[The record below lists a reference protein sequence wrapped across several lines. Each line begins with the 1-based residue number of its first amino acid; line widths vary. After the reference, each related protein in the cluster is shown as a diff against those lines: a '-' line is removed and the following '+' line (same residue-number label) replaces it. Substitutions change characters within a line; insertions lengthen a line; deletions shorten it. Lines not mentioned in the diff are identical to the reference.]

1 MYSYWTGEALCITS
15 KQPGFDASPSRC
27 PMFRSMNVSTRAAAS
42 FSVIALMLLFVGC
55 FSLFQVQA
63 LRETEQ
69 VIETNWLAGV
79 RDTGRLRGD
88 VLELRLTV
96 ARSLIPSDDGS
107 ASSASSEIG
116 RRRSHIEEQLG
127 AYLGSPVID
136 EHERQLVRSVQGAVD
151 RYGQSLDRLLASL
164 ESGDVAAAV
173 ALFNGDMRQQGT
185 DINQVLAALTA
196 YNDEGAKASSVSAG
210 LVYTRSLWVLLGVMG
225 FAILA
230 TSGLAI
236 GFTRSITKPLG
247 QAVQVAES
255 IAGADLSQPI
265 ELEGTDEPARL
276 LAALATMQA
285 TLRATLKHIG
295 DSSTQLATA
304 TEEMTSVA
312 HEGKRGLQRQN
323 EQVELAATAV
333 NEMTAAIEEV
343 ASNAAST
350 SDSVRDSTAAAEAG
364 RHHVNDTVKAIDS
377 LSARISDTG
386 GHVEGL
392 AGQARDISKVL
403 DVIRNIA
410 EQTNLLALN
419 AAIEAA
425 RAGDQGR
432 GFAVVAD
439 EVRALAH
446 RTGQS
451 TQEIELMIAAIQAGT
466 DSVVKATAL
475 STEEAGRT
483 LGVAREAGAMLDNI
497 AASVAIIN
505 ERTVMIATAAEQQ
518 AQVAREVDR
527 SLMAIRDLSIQ
538 SAAGADQ
545 TAVASDEL
553 ARLATDLNHMAL
565 RFRT

>member
-1 MYSYWTGEALCITS
+1 
-15 KQPGFDASPSRC
+15 
-27 PMFRSMNVSTRAAAS
+27 MFRSLNVSTRAAVS
-42 FSVIALMLLFVGC
+42 FSAIALLLLFVGC
-55 FSLFQVQA
+55 FSLLQVQA

-79 RDTGRLRGD
+79 RDSGRLRAD
-88 VLELRLTV
+88 VQDLRLMV
-96 ARSLIPSDDGS
+96 ARSLIPSADS
-107 ASSASSEIG
+107 AASNATSEIKQ
-116 RRRSHIEEQLG
+116 RRSQVVEEID
-127 AYLGSPVID
+127 AYLASPVID
-136 EHERQLVRSVQGAVD
+136 GHERQLAQHVQTAVE
-151 RYGQSLDRLLASL
+151 RYGQSLDRLLTSADA
-164 ESGDVAAAV
+164 GDTQGAV
-173 ALFNGDMRQQGT
+173 ALFNGGMREQAVA
-185 DINQVLAALTA
+185 INEALQALTA
-196 YNDEGAKASSVSAG
+196 YNEEGAKRSVVSAG
-210 LVYTRSLWVLLGVMG
+210 AVYGRSLWVLLGAMG
-225 FAILA
+225 FAVLA
-230 TSGLAI
+230 TLGLAI
-236 GFTRSITKPLG
+236 AFTRSITKPLG
-247 QAVQVAES
+247 QAVRVAEG

-265 ELEGTDEPARL
+265 AVEGSDEPARL

-285 TLRATLKHIG
+285 ILRETLKHIG

-312 HEGKRGLQRQN
+312 HEGNRGLQRQN

-350 SDSVRDSTAAAEAG
+350 SDSVRISTEAAEAG
-364 RHHVNDTVKAIDS
+364 RQRVNETVSAINN
-377 LSARISDTG
+377 LSARISHTG
-386 GHVEGL
+386 EHVQGL

-403 DVIRNIA
+403 DVIRTIA

-451 TQEIELMIAAIQAGT
+451 THEIELMITAIQSGT
-466 DSVVKATAL
+466 QSVVAATVL
-475 STEEAGRT
+475 STDEARKT
-483 LGVAREAGAMLDNI
+483 LDVAREAGTMLDNI
-497 AASVAIIN
+497 AASVVTIN

-527 SLMAIRDLSIQ
+527 SLMTIRDLSIQ
-538 SAAGADQ
+538 SATGANQ
-545 TAVASDEL
+545 TAAASEEL
-553 ARLATDLNHMAL
+553 ARLATDLNQLAL

>member
-1 MYSYWTGEALCITS
+1 
-15 KQPGFDASPSRC
+15 
-27 PMFRSMNVSTRAAAS
+27 MFRSMSVSARAALS
-42 FSVIALMLLFVGC
+42 FSAIALLLLFVGC
-55 FSLFQVQA
+55 FSLVQVQA

-69 VIETNWLAGV
+69 VMETNWLAGV
-79 RDTGRLRGD
+79 RDSGGLRSD
-88 VLELRLTV
+88 VLELRLMV
-96 ARSLIPSDDGS
+96 ARSLIPSADES
-107 ASSASSEIG
+107 AADARRDIG
-116 RRRSHIEEQLG
+116 ERRSQIEQRVSS
-127 AYLGSPVID
+127 YLASPLID
-136 EHERQLVRSVQGAVD
+136 EQERQLVGQVQTAVHG
-151 RYGQSLDRLLASL
+151 YEQSLEQLLTFL
-164 ESGDVAAAV
+164 SGGDAPAAI
-173 ALFNGDMRQQGT
+173 ALFNGGMRQQGS
-185 DINQVLAALTA
+185 DINEALAALTA
-196 YNDEGAKASSVSAG
+196 YNDEGAKASSLSAG
-210 LVYTRSLWVLLGVMG
+210 SVYSRSLWVLLGVM
-225 FAILA
+225 AVAVVA
-230 TSGLAI
+230 TVGLAV
-236 GFTRSITKPLG
+236 GFTRSITQPLG
-247 QAVQVAES
+247 QALRVAER
-255 IAGADLSQPI
+255 IAGSDLSQSV
-265 ELEGTDEPARL
+265 EVDGRDEPARL
-276 LAALATMQA
+276 LSALATMQA

-333 NEMTAAIEEV
+333 NQMTAAIEEV
-343 ASNAAST
+343 ASNSAST

-364 RHHVNDTVKAIDS
+364 RRHVNDTVNAIDS
-377 LSARISDTG
+377 LSARIGETG
-386 GHVEGL
+386 GFVQGL

-403 DVIRNIA
+403 DVIRTIA

-451 TQEIELMIAAIQAGT
+451 TQEIEQMIAAIQSGT

-475 STEEAGRT
+475 STQEADRT
-483 LGVAREAGAMLDNI
+483 LDVAREAGAMLDNI

-505 ERTVMIATAAEQQ
+505 ERTVMIAAAAEQQ

-527 SLMAIRDLSIQ
+527 SLMTIRDLSIQ

-553 ARLATDLNHMAL
+553 ARLATDLNQMAL

>member
-1 MYSYWTGEALCITS
+1 
-15 KQPGFDASPSRC
+15 
-27 PMFRSMNVSTRAAAS
+27 MFRSMNVSARAALS
-42 FSVIALMLLFVGC
+42 FSAIALLLLFVGC
-55 FSLFQVQA
+55 FSLVQVQA

-69 VIETNWLAGV
+69 VMETNWLAGV
-79 RDTGRLRGD
+79 RDSGGLRSD
-88 VLELRLTV
+88 VLELRLMV
-96 ARSLIPSDDGS
+96 ARSLIPSADES
-107 ASSASSEIG
+107 AAAARRDIG
-116 RRRSHIEEQLG
+116 ERRSQIEQRVSS
-127 AYLGSPVID
+127 YLASPLID
-136 EHERQLVRSVQGAVD
+136 EQERQLVGQVQTAVHG
-151 RYGQSLDRLLASL
+151 YEQSLEQLLTL
-164 ESGDVAAAV
+164 LSGGDAPAAI
-173 ALFNGDMRQQGT
+173 ALFNGGMRQQGS
-185 DINQVLAALTA
+185 DINEALAALTA
-196 YNDEGAKASSVSAG
+196 YNDEGAKASSLSAG
-210 LVYTRSLWVLLGVMG
+210 SVYSRSLWVLLGVM
-225 FAILA
+225 AVAVVA
-230 TSGLAI
+230 TVGLAV
-236 GFTRSITKPLG
+236 GFTRSITQPLG
-247 QAVQVAES
+247 QALRVAER
-255 IAGADLSQPI
+255 IAGSDLSQSVKVD
-265 ELEGTDEPARL
+265 GRDEPARL
-276 LAALATMQA
+276 LSALATMQA

-333 NEMTAAIEEV
+333 NQMTAAIEEV
-343 ASNAAST
+343 ASNSAST

-364 RHHVNDTVKAIDS
+364 RRHVNDTVNAIDS
-377 LSARISDTG
+377 LSARIGETG
-386 GHVEGL
+386 GFVQGL

-403 DVIRNIA
+403 DVIRTIA

-451 TQEIELMIAAIQAGT
+451 TQEIEQMIAAIQSGT

-475 STEEAGRT
+475 STQEADRT
-483 LGVAREAGAMLDNI
+483 LDVAREAGAMLDNI

-505 ERTVMIATAAEQQ
+505 ERTVMIAAAAEQQ

-527 SLMAIRDLSIQ
+527 SLMTIRDLSIQ

-553 ARLATDLNHMAL
+553 ARLATDLNQMAL

>member
-1 MYSYWTGEALCITS
+1 
-15 KQPGFDASPSRC
+15 
-27 PMFRSMNVSTRAAAS
+27 MFRSMNVSARAALS
-42 FSVIALMLLFVGC
+42 FSAIALLLLFVGC
-55 FSLFQVQA
+55 FSLVQVQA

-69 VIETNWLAGV
+69 VMETNWLAGV
-79 RDTGRLRGD
+79 RDSGGLRSD
-88 VLELRLTV
+88 VLELRLMV
-96 ARSLIPSDDGS
+96 ARSLIPSADES
-107 ASSASSEIG
+107 AADARRDIG
-116 RRRSHIEEQLG
+116 ERRSQIEQRVSSYLASPLIDEQERRLVGQVQTAVHGYEQSLEQLLTFLSG
-127 AYLGSPVID
+127 GD
-136 EHERQLVRSVQGAVD
+136 
-151 RYGQSLDRLLASL
+151 AS
-164 ESGDVAAAV
+164 AAI
-173 ALFNGDMRQQGT
+173 ALFNGGMRQQGS
-185 DINQVLAALTA
+185 DINEALAALTA
-196 YNDEGAKASSVSAG
+196 YNDEGAKASSLSAG
-210 LVYTRSLWVLLGVMG
+210 SVYSRSLWVLLGVM
-225 FAILA
+225 AVAVVA
-230 TSGLAI
+230 TVGLAV
-236 GFTRSITKPLG
+236 GFTRSITQPLG
-247 QAVQVAES
+247 QALRVAER
-255 IAGADLSQPI
+255 IAGSDLSQSV
-265 ELEGTDEPARL
+265 EVDGRDEPARL
-276 LAALATMQA
+276 LSALATMQA

-333 NEMTAAIEEV
+333 NQMTAAIEEV
-343 ASNAAST
+343 ANNSAST
-350 SDSVRDSTAAAEAG
+350 SNSVRDSTAAAEAG
-364 RHHVNDTVKAIDS
+364 RRHVNDTVNAIDS
-377 LSARISDTG
+377 LSERIGETG
-386 GHVEGL
+386 GFVQGL

-403 DVIRNIA
+403 DVIRTIA

-451 TQEIELMIAAIQAGT
+451 TQEIEQMIAAIQSGT

-475 STEEAGRT
+475 STQEADRT
-483 LGVAREAGAMLDNI
+483 LDVAREAGAMLDNI

-505 ERTVMIATAAEQQ
+505 ERTVMIAAAAEQQ

-527 SLMAIRDLSIQ
+527 SLMTIRDLSIQ

-553 ARLATDLNHMAL
+553 ARLATDLNQMAL

>member
-1 MYSYWTGEALCITS
+1 
-15 KQPGFDASPSRC
+15 
-27 PMFRSMNVSTRAAAS
+27 MFRSMNVSARAALS
-42 FSVIALMLLFVGC
+42 FSAIALLLLFVGC
-55 FSLFQVQA
+55 FSLVQVQA

-69 VIETNWLAGV
+69 VMETNWLAGV
-79 RDTGRLRGD
+79 RDSGGLRSD
-88 VLELRLTV
+88 VLELRLMV
-96 ARSLIPSDDGS
+96 ARSLIPSADES
-107 ASSASSEIG
+107 AADARRDIG
-116 RRRSHIEEQLG
+116 ERRSQIEQRVSSYLASPLIDEQERRLVGQVQTAVHGYEQSLEQLLTFLSG
-127 AYLGSPVID
+127 GD
-136 EHERQLVRSVQGAVD
+136 
-151 RYGQSLDRLLASL
+151 AS
-164 ESGDVAAAV
+164 AAI
-173 ALFNGDMRQQGT
+173 ALFNGGMRQQGS
-185 DINQVLAALTA
+185 DINEALAALTA
-196 YNDEGAKASSVSAG
+196 YNDEGAKASSLSAG
-210 LVYTRSLWVLLGVMG
+210 SVYSRSLWVLLGVM
-225 FAILA
+225 AVAVVA
-230 TSGLAI
+230 TVGLAV
-236 GFTRSITKPLG
+236 GFTRSITQPLG
-247 QAVQVAES
+247 QALRVAER
-255 IAGADLSQPI
+255 IAGSDLSQSV
-265 ELEGTDEPARL
+265 EVDGRDEPARL
-276 LAALATMQA
+276 LSALATMQA

-333 NEMTAAIEEV
+333 NQMTAAIEEV
-343 ASNAAST
+343 ASNSAST

-364 RHHVNDTVKAIDS
+364 RRHVNDTVNAIDS
-377 LSARISDTG
+377 LSARIGETG
-386 GHVEGL
+386 GFVQGL

-403 DVIRNIA
+403 DVIRTIA

-451 TQEIELMIAAIQAGT
+451 TQEIEQMIAAIQSGT

-475 STEEAGRT
+475 STQEADRT
-483 LGVAREAGAMLDNI
+483 LDVAREAGAMLDNI

-505 ERTVMIATAAEQQ
+505 ERTVMIAAAAEQQ

-527 SLMAIRDLSIQ
+527 SLMTIRDLSIQ

-553 ARLATDLNHMAL
+553 ARLATDLNQMAL

>member
-1 MYSYWTGEALCITS
+1 
-15 KQPGFDASPSRC
+15 
-27 PMFRSMNVSTRAAAS
+27 MFRSMNVSARAALS
-42 FSVIALMLLFVGC
+42 FSAIALLLLFVGC
-55 FSLFQVQA
+55 FSLVQVQA

-69 VIETNWLAGV
+69 VMETNWLAGV
-79 RDTGRLRGD
+79 RDSGGLRSD
-88 VLELRLTV
+88 VLELRLMV
-96 ARSLIPSDDGS
+96 ARSLIPSADES
-107 ASSASSEIG
+107 AADARRDIG
-116 RRRSHIEEQLG
+116 ERRSQIEQRVSSYLASPLIDEQEQRLVGQVQTAVHGYEQSLEQL
-127 AYLGSPVID
+127 LTF
-136 EHERQLVRSVQGAVD
+136 L
-151 RYGQSLDRLLASL
+151 
-164 ESGDVAAAV
+164 SGDDAPAAI
-173 ALFNGDMRQQGT
+173 ALFNGGMRQQGS
-185 DINQVLAALTA
+185 DINEALAALTA
-196 YNDEGAKASSVSAG
+196 YNDEGAKASSLSAG
-210 LVYTRSLWVLLGVMG
+210 SVYSRSLWVLLGVM
-225 FAILA
+225 AVAVVA
-230 TSGLAI
+230 TVGLAV
-236 GFTRSITKPLG
+236 GFTRSITQPLG
-247 QAVQVAES
+247 QALRVAER
-255 IAGADLSQPI
+255 IAGSDLSQSV
-265 ELEGTDEPARL
+265 EVDGRDEPARL
-276 LAALATMQA
+276 LSALATMQA

-333 NEMTAAIEEV
+333 NQMTAAIEEV
-343 ASNAAST
+343 ASNSAST

-364 RHHVNDTVKAIDS
+364 RRHVNDTVNAIDS
-377 LSARISDTG
+377 LSARIGETG
-386 GHVEGL
+386 GFVQGL

-403 DVIRNIA
+403 DVIRTIA

-451 TQEIELMIAAIQAGT
+451 TQEIEQMIAAIQSGT

-475 STEEAGRT
+475 RTQEADRT
-483 LGVAREAGAMLDNI
+483 LDVAREAGAMLDNI

-505 ERTVMIATAAEQQ
+505 ERTVMIAAAAEQQ

-527 SLMAIRDLSIQ
+527 SLMTIRDLSIQ

-553 ARLATDLNHMAL
+553 ARLATDLNQMAL

>member
-1 MYSYWTGEALCITS
+1 
-15 KQPGFDASPSRC
+15 
-27 PMFRSMNVSTRAAAS
+27 MFRSMNVSARAALS
-42 FSVIALMLLFVGC
+42 FSAIALLLLFVGC
-55 FSLFQVQA
+55 FSLVQVQA

-69 VIETNWLAGV
+69 VMETNWLAGV
-79 RDTGRLRGD
+79 RDSGGLRSD
-88 VLELRLTV
+88 VLELRLMV
-96 ARSLIPSDDGS
+96 ARSLIPSADES
-107 ASSASSEIG
+107 AADARRDIG
-116 RRRSHIEEQLG
+116 ERRSQIEQRVSS
-127 AYLGSPVID
+127 YLASPLID
-136 EHERQLVRSVQGAVD
+136 EQERQLVGQVQTAVHG
-151 RYGQSLDRLLASL
+151 YEQSLEQLLTL
-164 ESGDVAAAV
+164 LSGGDAPAAI
-173 ALFNGDMRQQGT
+173 ALFNGGMRQQGS
-185 DINQVLAALTA
+185 DINEALAALTA
-196 YNDEGAKASSVSAG
+196 YNDEGAKASSLSAG
-210 LVYTRSLWVLLGVMG
+210 SVYSRSLWVLLGVM
-225 FAILA
+225 AVAVVA
-230 TSGLAI
+230 TVGLAV
-236 GFTRSITKPLG
+236 GFTRSITQPLG
-247 QAVQVAES
+247 QALRVAER
-255 IAGADLSQPI
+255 IAGSDLSQSVKVD
-265 ELEGTDEPARL
+265 GRDEPARL
-276 LAALATMQA
+276 LSALATMQA

-333 NEMTAAIEEV
+333 NQMTAAIEEV
-343 ASNAAST
+343 ASNSAST

-364 RHHVNDTVKAIDS
+364 RRHVNDTVNAIDS
-377 LSARISDTG
+377 LSARIGETG
-386 GHVEGL
+386 GFVQGL

-403 DVIRNIA
+403 DVIRTIA

-451 TQEIELMIAAIQAGT
+451 TQEIEQMIAAIQSGT

-475 STEEAGRT
+475 STQEADRT
-483 LGVAREAGAMLDNI
+483 LDVAREAGAMLDNI

-505 ERTVMIATAAEQQ
+505 ERTVMIAAAAEQQ

-527 SLMAIRDLSIQ
+527 SLMTIRDLSIQ

-553 ARLATDLNHMAL
+553 ARLATDLNQMAL

>member
-1 MYSYWTGEALCITS
+1 
-15 KQPGFDASPSRC
+15 
-27 PMFRSMNVSTRAAAS
+27 MFRSMNVSARAALS
-42 FSVIALMLLFVGC
+42 FSAIALLLLFVGC
-55 FSLFQVQA
+55 FSLVQVQA

-69 VIETNWLAGV
+69 VMETNWLAGV
-79 RDTGRLRGD
+79 RDSGGLRSD
-88 VLELRLTV
+88 VLELRLMV
-96 ARSLIPSDDGS
+96 ARSLIPSADES
-107 ASSASSEIG
+107 AADARRDIG
-116 RRRSHIEEQLG
+116 ERRSQIEQRVSSYLASPLIDEQERRLVGQVQTAVHGYEQSLEQL
-127 AYLGSPVID
+127 LTF
-136 EHERQLVRSVQGAVD
+136 L
-151 RYGQSLDRLLASL
+151 
-164 ESGDVAAAV
+164 SGGDAPAAI
-173 ALFNGDMRQQGT
+173 ALFNGGMRQQGS
-185 DINQVLAALTA
+185 DINEALAALTA
-196 YNDEGAKASSVSAG
+196 YNDEGAKASSLSAG
-210 LVYTRSLWVLLGVMG
+210 SVYSRSLWVLLGVM
-225 FAILA
+225 AVAVVA
-230 TSGLAI
+230 TVGLAV
-236 GFTRSITKPLG
+236 GFTRSITQPLG
-247 QAVQVAES
+247 QALRVAER
-255 IAGADLSQPI
+255 IAGSDLSQSV
-265 ELEGTDEPARL
+265 EVDGRDEPARL
-276 LAALATMQA
+276 LSALATMQA

-333 NEMTAAIEEV
+333 NQMTAAIEEV
-343 ASNAAST
+343 ASNSAST

-364 RHHVNDTVKAIDS
+364 RRHVNDTVNAIDS
-377 LSARISDTG
+377 LSARIGETG
-386 GHVEGL
+386 GFVQGL

-403 DVIRNIA
+403 DVIRTIA

-451 TQEIELMIAAIQAGT
+451 TQEIEQMIAAIQSGT

-475 STEEAGRT
+475 STQEADRT
-483 LGVAREAGAMLDNI
+483 LDVAREAGAMLDNI

-505 ERTVMIATAAEQQ
+505 ERTVMIAAAAEQQ

-527 SLMAIRDLSIQ
+527 SLITIRDLSIQ

-553 ARLATDLNHMAL
+553 ARLATDLNQMAL

>member
-1 MYSYWTGEALCITS
+1 
-15 KQPGFDASPSRC
+15 
-27 PMFRSMNVSTRAAAS
+27 MFRSMNVSARAALS
-42 FSVIALMLLFVGC
+42 FSAIALLLLFVGC
-55 FSLFQVQA
+55 FSLVQVQA

-69 VIETNWLAGV
+69 VMETNWLAGV
-79 RDTGRLRGD
+79 RDSGGLRSD
-88 VLELRLTV
+88 VLELRLMV
-96 ARSLIPSDDGS
+96 ARSLIPSADES
-107 ASSASSEIG
+107 AADARRDIG
-116 RRRSHIEEQLG
+116 ERRSQIEQRVSSYLASPLIDEQERRLVGQVQTAVHGYEQSLEQL
-127 AYLGSPVID
+127 LT
-136 EHERQLVRSVQGAVD
+136 
-151 RYGQSLDRLLASL
+151 LL
-164 ESGDVAAAV
+164 SGGDAPAAI
-173 ALFNGDMRQQGT
+173 ALFNGGMRQQGS
-185 DINQVLAALTA
+185 DINEALAALTA
-196 YNDEGAKASSVSAG
+196 YNDEGAKASSLSAG
-210 LVYTRSLWVLLGVMG
+210 SVYSRSLWVLLGVM
-225 FAILA
+225 AVAVVA
-230 TSGLAI
+230 TVGLAV
-236 GFTRSITKPLG
+236 GFTRSITQPLG
-247 QAVQVAES
+247 QALRVAER
-255 IAGADLSQPI
+255 IAGSDLSQSV
-265 ELEGTDEPARL
+265 EVDGRDEPARL
-276 LAALATMQA
+276 LSALATMQA

-333 NEMTAAIEEV
+333 NQMTAAIEEV
-343 ASNAAST
+343 ASNSAST

-364 RHHVNDTVKAIDS
+364 RRHVNDTVNAIDS
-377 LSARISDTG
+377 LSARIGETG
-386 GHVEGL
+386 GFVQGL

-403 DVIRNIA
+403 DVIRTIA

-451 TQEIELMIAAIQAGT
+451 TQEIEQMIAAIQSGT

-475 STEEAGRT
+475 STQEADRT
-483 LGVAREAGAMLDNI
+483 LDVAREAGAMLDNI

-505 ERTVMIATAAEQQ
+505 ERTVMIAAAAEQQ

-527 SLMAIRDLSIQ
+527 SLMTIRDLSIQ

-553 ARLATDLNHMAL
+553 ARLATDLNQMAL

>member
-1 MYSYWTGEALCITS
+1 
-15 KQPGFDASPSRC
+15 
-27 PMFRSMNVSTRAAAS
+27 MFRSMSVSARAALS
-42 FSVIALMLLFVGC
+42 FSAIALLLLFVGC
-55 FSLFQVQA
+55 FSLVQVQA

-69 VIETNWLAGV
+69 VMETNWLAGV
-79 RDTGRLRGD
+79 RDSGGLRSD
-88 VLELRLTV
+88 VLELRLMV
-96 ARSLIPSDDGS
+96 ARSLIPSADES
-107 ASSASSEIG
+107 AADARRDIG
-116 RRRSHIEEQLG
+116 ERRSQIEQRVSSYLASPLIDEQERRLVGQVQTAVHGYEQSLEQLLTFLSG
-127 AYLGSPVID
+127 GD
-136 EHERQLVRSVQGAVD
+136 
-151 RYGQSLDRLLASL
+151 AS
-164 ESGDVAAAV
+164 AAI
-173 ALFNGDMRQQGT
+173 ALFNGGMRQQGS
-185 DINQVLAALTA
+185 DINEALAALTA
-196 YNDEGAKASSVSAG
+196 YNDEGAKASSLSAG
-210 LVYTRSLWVLLGVMG
+210 SVYSRSLWVLLGVM
-225 FAILA
+225 AVAVVA
-230 TSGLAI
+230 TVGLAV
-236 GFTRSITKPLG
+236 GFTRSITQPLG
-247 QAVQVAES
+247 QALRVAER
-255 IAGADLSQPI
+255 IAGSDLSQSVKVD
-265 ELEGTDEPARL
+265 GRDEPARL
-276 LAALATMQA
+276 LSALATMQA

-333 NEMTAAIEEV
+333 NQMTAAIEEV
-343 ASNAAST
+343 ANNSAST
-350 SDSVRDSTAAAEAG
+350 SNSVRDSTAAAEAG
-364 RHHVNDTVKAIDS
+364 RRHVNDTVNAIDS
-377 LSARISDTG
+377 LSARIGETG
-386 GHVEGL
+386 GFVQGL

-403 DVIRNIA
+403 DVIRTIA

-451 TQEIELMIAAIQAGT
+451 TQEIEQMIAAIQSGT

-475 STEEAGRT
+475 STQEADRT
-483 LGVAREAGAMLDNI
+483 LDVAREAGAMLDNI

-505 ERTVMIATAAEQQ
+505 ERTVMIAAAAEQQ

-527 SLMAIRDLSIQ
+527 SLMTIRDLSIQ

-553 ARLATDLNHMAL
+553 ARLATDLNQMAL

>member
-1 MYSYWTGEALCITS
+1 
-15 KQPGFDASPSRC
+15 
-27 PMFRSMNVSTRAAAS
+27 MFRSMNLSVRAALS
-42 FSVIALMLLFVGC
+42 FSAIALLLLFVGC
-55 FSLFQVQA
+55 FSLIQVQA

-69 VIETNWLAGV
+69 VMETNWLAGV
-79 RDTGRLRGD
+79 RDSGGLRSD
-88 VLELRLTV
+88 VLELRLMV
-96 ARSLIPSDDGS
+96 ARSLIPSADETAAD
-107 ASSASSEIG
+107 ARRDIG
-116 RRRSHIEEQLG
+116 ERRSQIEQRVSS
-127 AYLGSPVID
+127 YLASPLID
-136 EHERQLVRSVQGAVD
+136 EQERQLVGQVQTAVHG
-151 RYGQSLDRLLASL
+151 YEQSLEQLLTFL
-164 ESGDVAAAV
+164 SGGDAPAAI
-173 ALFNGDMRQQGT
+173 ALFNGGMRQQGS
-185 DINQVLAALTA
+185 DINEALAALTA
-196 YNDEGAKASSVSAG
+196 YNDEGAKASSLSAG
-210 LVYTRSLWVLLGVMG
+210 SVYSRSLWVLLGVM
-225 FAILA
+225 AVAVVA
-230 TSGLAI
+230 TVGLAV
-236 GFTRSITKPLG
+236 GFTRSITQPLG
-247 QAVQVAES
+247 QALRVAER
-255 IAGADLSQPI
+255 IAGSDLSQSV
-265 ELEGTDEPARL
+265 EVDGRDEPARL
-276 LAALATMQA
+276 LSALATMQA

-333 NEMTAAIEEV
+333 NQMTAAIEEV
-343 ASNAAST
+343 ASNSAST

-364 RHHVNDTVKAIDS
+364 RRHVNDTVNAIDS
-377 LSARISDTG
+377 LSARIGETG
-386 GHVEGL
+386 GFVQGL

-403 DVIRNIA
+403 DVIRTIA

-451 TQEIELMIAAIQAGT
+451 TQEIEQMIAAIQSGT

-475 STEEAGRT
+475 STQEADRT
-483 LGVAREAGAMLDNI
+483 LDVAREAGAMLDNI

-505 ERTVMIATAAEQQ
+505 ERTVMIAAAAEQQ

-527 SLMAIRDLSIQ
+527 SLMTIRDLSIQ

-553 ARLATDLNHMAL
+553 ARLATDLNQMAL

>member
-1 MYSYWTGEALCITS
+1 
-15 KQPGFDASPSRC
+15 
-27 PMFRSMNVSTRAAAS
+27 MNVSARAALS
-42 FSVIALMLLFVGC
+42 FSAIALLLLFVGC
-55 FSLFQVQA
+55 FSLVQVQA

-69 VIETNWLAGV
+69 VMETNWLAGV
-79 RDTGRLRGD
+79 RDSGGLRSD
-88 VLELRLTV
+88 VLELRLMV
-96 ARSLIPSDDGS
+96 ARSLIPSADES
-107 ASSASSEIG
+107 AADAQRDIG
-116 RRRSHIEEQLG
+116 ERRSQIEQRVSS
-127 AYLGSPVID
+127 YLASPLID
-136 EHERQLVRSVQGAVD
+136 EQERQLVGQVQTAVHG
-151 RYGQSLDRLLASL
+151 YEQSLEQLLTFL
-164 ESGDVAAAV
+164 SGGDAPAAI
-173 ALFNGDMRQQGT
+173 ALFNGGMRQQGS
-185 DINQVLAALTA
+185 DINEALAALTA
-196 YNDEGAKASSVSAG
+196 YNDEGAKASSLSAG
-210 LVYTRSLWVLLGVMG
+210 SVYSRSLWVLLGVM
-225 FAILA
+225 AVAVVA
-230 TSGLAI
+230 TVGLAV
-236 GFTRSITKPLG
+236 GFTRSITQPLG
-247 QAVQVAES
+247 QALRVAER
-255 IAGADLSQPI
+255 IAGSDLSQSV
-265 ELEGTDEPARL
+265 EVDGRDEPARL
-276 LAALATMQA
+276 LSALATMQA

-333 NEMTAAIEEV
+333 NQMTAAIEEV
-343 ASNAAST
+343 ASNSAST

-364 RHHVNDTVKAIDS
+364 RRHVNDTVNAIDS
-377 LSARISDTG
+377 LSERIGETG
-386 GHVEGL
+386 GFVQGL

-403 DVIRNIA
+403 DVIRTIA

-451 TQEIELMIAAIQAGT
+451 TQEIEQMIAAIQSGT

-475 STEEAGRT
+475 STQEADRT
-483 LGVAREAGAMLDNI
+483 LDVAREAGAMLDNI

-505 ERTVMIATAAEQQ
+505 ERTVMIAAAAEQQ

-527 SLMAIRDLSIQ
+527 SLMTIRDLSIQ

-553 ARLATDLNHMAL
+553 ARLATDLNQMAL

>member
-1 MYSYWTGEALCITS
+1 
-15 KQPGFDASPSRC
+15 
-27 PMFRSMNVSTRAAAS
+27 MFRSMNVSARAALS
-42 FSVIALMLLFVGC
+42 FSAIALLLLFVGC
-55 FSLFQVQA
+55 FSLVQVQA

-69 VIETNWLAGV
+69 VMETNWLAGV
-79 RDTGRLRGD
+79 RDSGGLRSD
-88 VLELRLTV
+88 VLELRLMV
-96 ARSLIPSDDGS
+96 ARSLIPSADES
-107 ASSASSEIG
+107 AADARRDIG
-116 RRRSHIEEQLG
+116 ERRSQIEQRVSS
-127 AYLGSPVID
+127 YLASPLID
-136 EHERQLVRSVQGAVD
+136 EQERQLVGQVQTAVHG
-151 RYGQSLDRLLASL
+151 YEQSLEQLLTFL
-164 ESGDVAAAV
+164 SGSDAPVAI
-173 ALFNGDMRQQGT
+173 ALFNGGMRQQGS
-185 DINQVLAALTA
+185 DINEALAALTA
-196 YNDEGAKASSVSAG
+196 YNDEGAKASSLSAG
-210 LVYTRSLWVLLGVMG
+210 SVYSRSLWVLLGVM
-225 FAILA
+225 AVAVVA
-230 TSGLAI
+230 TVGLAV
-236 GFTRSITKPLG
+236 GFTRSITQPLG
-247 QAVQVAES
+247 QALRVAER
-255 IAGADLSQPI
+255 IAGSDLSQSV
-265 ELEGTDEPARL
+265 EVDGRDEPARL
-276 LAALATMQA
+276 LSALATMQA

-333 NEMTAAIEEV
+333 NQMTAAIEEV
-343 ASNAAST
+343 ASNSAST

-364 RHHVNDTVKAIDS
+364 RRHVNDTVNAIDS
-377 LSARISDTG
+377 LSARIGETG
-386 GHVEGL
+386 GFVQGL

-403 DVIRNIA
+403 DVIRTIA

-451 TQEIELMIAAIQAGT
+451 TQEIEQMIAAIQSGT

-475 STEEAGRT
+475 STQEADRT
-483 LGVAREAGAMLDNI
+483 LDVAREAGAMLDNI

-505 ERTVMIATAAEQQ
+505 ERTVMIAAAAEQQ

-527 SLMAIRDLSIQ
+527 SLMTIRDLSIQ

-553 ARLATDLNHMAL
+553 ARLATDLNQMAL

>member
-1 MYSYWTGEALCITS
+1 
-15 KQPGFDASPSRC
+15 
-27 PMFRSMNVSTRAAAS
+27 MFRSMNVSARAALS
-42 FSVIALMLLFVGC
+42 FSAIALLLLFVGC
-55 FSLFQVQA
+55 FSLVQVQA

-69 VIETNWLAGV
+69 VMETNWLAGV
-79 RDTGRLRGD
+79 RDSGGLRSD
-88 VLELRLTV
+88 VLELRLMV
-96 ARSLIPSDDGS
+96 ARSLIPSADES
-107 ASSASSEIG
+107 AADARRDIG
-116 RRRSHIEEQLG
+116 ERRSQIEQRVSSYLASPLIDEQERRLVGQVQTAVHGYEQSLEQL
-127 AYLGSPVID
+127 LTFLSGSDAP
-136 EHERQLVRSVQGAVD
+136 
-151 RYGQSLDRLLASL
+151 
-164 ESGDVAAAV
+164 AAI
-173 ALFNGDMRQQGT
+173 ALFNGGMRQQGS
-185 DINQVLAALTA
+185 DINEALAALTD
-196 YNDEGAKASSVSAG
+196 YNDEGAKASSLSAG
-210 LVYTRSLWVLLGVMG
+210 SVYSRSLWVLLGVM
-225 FAILA
+225 AVAVVA
-230 TSGLAI
+230 TVGLAV
-236 GFTRSITKPLG
+236 GFTRSITQPLG
-247 QAVQVAES
+247 QALRVSER
-255 IAGADLSQPI
+255 IAGSDLSQSVEI
-265 ELEGTDEPARL
+265 DGRDEPARL
-276 LAALATMQA
+276 LSALATMQA

-333 NEMTAAIEEV
+333 NQMTAAIEEV
-343 ASNAAST
+343 ASNSAST

-364 RHHVNDTVKAIDS
+364 RRHVNDTVNAIDS
-377 LSARISDTG
+377 LSARIGETG
-386 GHVEGL
+386 GFVQGL

-403 DVIRNIA
+403 DVIRTIA

-451 TQEIELMIAAIQAGT
+451 TQEIEQMIAAIQSGT

-475 STEEAGRT
+475 STQEADRT
-483 LGVAREAGAMLDNI
+483 LDVAREAGAMLDNI

-505 ERTVMIATAAEQQ
+505 ERTVMIAAAAEQQ

-527 SLMAIRDLSIQ
+527 SLMTIRDLSIQ

-553 ARLATDLNHMAL
+553 ARLATDLNQMAL

>member
-1 MYSYWTGEALCITS
+1 
-15 KQPGFDASPSRC
+15 
-27 PMFRSMNVSTRAAAS
+27 MFRSMNVSARAALS
-42 FSVIALMLLFVGC
+42 FSAIALLLLFVGC
-55 FSLFQVQA
+55 FSLVQVQA
-63 LRETEQ
+63 LRKTEQ
-69 VIETNWLAGV
+69 VMETNWLAGV
-79 RDTGRLRGD
+79 RDSGGLRSD
-88 VLELRLTV
+88 VLELRLMV
-96 ARSLIPSDDGS
+96 ARSLIPSADES
-107 ASSASSEIG
+107 AADARRDIG
-116 RRRSHIEEQLG
+116 ERRSPIEQRVSS
-127 AYLGSPVID
+127 YLASPLID
-136 EHERQLVRSVQGAVD
+136 EQERQLVGQVQTAVHG
-151 RYGQSLDRLLASL
+151 YEQSLEQLLTFL
-164 ESGDVAAAV
+164 SGGDAPAAI
-173 ALFNGDMRQQGT
+173 ALFNGGMRQQGS
-185 DINQVLAALTA
+185 DINEALAALTA
-196 YNDEGAKASSVSAG
+196 YNDEGAKASSLSAG
-210 LVYTRSLWVLLGVMG
+210 SVYSRSLWVLLGVM
-225 FAILA
+225 AVAVVA
-230 TSGLAI
+230 TVGLAV
-236 GFTRSITKPLG
+236 GFTRSITQPLG
-247 QAVQVAES
+247 QALRVAER
-255 IAGADLSQPI
+255 IAGSDLSQSV
-265 ELEGTDEPARL
+265 EVDGRDEPARL
-276 LAALATMQA
+276 LSALATMQA

-333 NEMTAAIEEV
+333 NQMTAAIEEV
-343 ASNAAST
+343 ASNSAST

-364 RHHVNDTVKAIDS
+364 RRHVNDTVNAIDS
-377 LSARISDTG
+377 LSARIGETG
-386 GHVEGL
+386 GFVQGL

-403 DVIRNIA
+403 DVIRTIA

-451 TQEIELMIAAIQAGT
+451 TQEIEQMIAAIQSGT

-475 STEEAGRT
+475 STQEADRT
-483 LGVAREAGAMLDNI
+483 LDVAREAGAMLDNI

-505 ERTVMIATAAEQQ
+505 ERTVMIAAAAEQQ

-527 SLMAIRDLSIQ
+527 SLMTIRDLSIQ

-553 ARLATDLNHMAL
+553 ARLATDLNQMAL

>member
-1 MYSYWTGEALCITS
+1 
-15 KQPGFDASPSRC
+15 
-27 PMFRSMNVSTRAAAS
+27 MFRSMNLSVRAALS
-42 FSVIALMLLFVGC
+42 FSAIALLLLFVGC
-55 FSLFQVQA
+55 FSLIQVQA

-69 VIETNWLAGV
+69 VMETNWLAGV
-79 RDTGRLRGD
+79 RDSGGLRSD
-88 VLELRLTV
+88 VLELRLLV
-96 ARSLIPSDDGS
+96 ARSLIPSADES
-107 ASSASSEIG
+107 AADARRDIG
-116 RRRSHIEEQLG
+116 ERRSQIDQRVSS
-127 AYLGSPVID
+127 YLASPLID
-136 EHERQLVRSVQGAVD
+136 EQERQLVGQVQTAVHG
-151 RYGQSLDRLLASL
+151 YEQSLEQLLTFL
-164 ESGDVAAAV
+164 SGGDAPAAI
-173 ALFNGDMRQQGT
+173 ALFNGGMRQQGS
-185 DINQVLAALTA
+185 DINEALAALTA
-196 YNDEGAKASSVSAG
+196 YNDEGAKASSLSAG
-210 LVYTRSLWVLLGVMG
+210 SVYSRSLWVLLGVM
-225 FAILA
+225 AVAVVA
-230 TSGLAI
+230 TVGLAV
-236 GFTRSITKPLG
+236 GFTRSITQPLG
-247 QAVQVAES
+247 QALRVAER
-255 IAGADLSQPI
+255 IAGSDLSQSV
-265 ELEGTDEPARL
+265 EVDGRDEPARL
-276 LAALATMQA
+276 LSALATMQA

-333 NEMTAAIEEV
+333 NQMTAAIEEV
-343 ASNAAST
+343 ASNSAST

-364 RHHVNDTVKAIDS
+364 RRHVNDTVNAIDS
-377 LSARISDTG
+377 LSARIGETG
-386 GHVEGL
+386 GFVQGL

-403 DVIRNIA
+403 DVIRTIA

-451 TQEIELMIAAIQAGT
+451 TQEIEQMIAAIQSGT

-475 STEEAGRT
+475 STQEADRT
-483 LGVAREAGAMLDNI
+483 LDVAREAGAMLDNI

-505 ERTVMIATAAEQQ
+505 ERTVMIAAAAEQQ

-527 SLMAIRDLSIQ
+527 SLMTIRDLSIQ

-553 ARLATDLNHMAL
+553 ARLATDLNQMAL

>member
-1 MYSYWTGEALCITS
+1 
-15 KQPGFDASPSRC
+15 
-27 PMFRSMNVSTRAAAS
+27 MFRSMNVSARAALS
-42 FSVIALMLLFVGC
+42 FSAIALLLLFVGC
-55 FSLFQVQA
+55 FSLVQVQA

-69 VIETNWLAGV
+69 VMETNWLAGV
-79 RDTGRLRGD
+79 RDSGGLRSD
-88 VLELRLTV
+88 VLELRLMV
-96 ARSLIPSDDGS
+96 ARSLIPSADES
-107 ASSASSEIG
+107 AADARRDIG
-116 RRRSHIEEQLG
+116 ERRSQIEQRVSSYLASPLIDEQERRLVGQVQTAVHGYEQSLEQL
-127 AYLGSPVID
+127 LTFLSGSDAP
-136 EHERQLVRSVQGAVD
+136 
-151 RYGQSLDRLLASL
+151 
-164 ESGDVAAAV
+164 AAI
-173 ALFNGDMRQQGT
+173 ALFNGGMRQQGS
-185 DINQVLAALTA
+185 DINEALAALTA
-196 YNDEGAKASSVSAG
+196 YNDEGAKASSLSAG
-210 LVYTRSLWVLLGVMG
+210 SVYSRSLWVLLGVM
-225 FAILA
+225 AVAVVA
-230 TSGLAI
+230 TVGLAV
-236 GFTRSITKPLG
+236 GFTRSITQPLG
-247 QAVQVAES
+247 QALRVAER
-255 IAGADLSQPI
+255 IAGSDLSQSVEI
-265 ELEGTDEPARL
+265 DGRDEPARL
-276 LAALATMQA
+276 LSALATMQA

-333 NEMTAAIEEV
+333 NQMTAAIEEV
-343 ASNAAST
+343 ASNSAST
-350 SDSVRDSTAAAEAG
+350 SDSVRASTAAAEAG
-364 RHHVNDTVKAIDS
+364 RRHVNDTVNAIDS
-377 LSARISDTG
+377 LSARIGEAG
-386 GHVEGL
+386 GFVQGL

-403 DVIRNIA
+403 DVIRTIA

-451 TQEIELMIAAIQAGT
+451 TQEIEQMTAAIQSGT

-475 STEEAGRT
+475 STQEADRT
-483 LGVAREAGAMLDNI
+483 LDVAREAGAMLDNI

-505 ERTVMIATAAEQQ
+505 ERTVMIAAAAEQQ

-527 SLMAIRDLSIQ
+527 SLMTIRDLSIQ

-553 ARLATDLNHMAL
+553 ARLATDLNQMAL

>member
-1 MYSYWTGEALCITS
+1 
-15 KQPGFDASPSRC
+15 
-27 PMFRSMNVSTRAAAS
+27 MFRSMNVSARAALS
-42 FSVIALMLLFVGC
+42 FSAIALLLLFVGC
-55 FSLFQVQA
+55 FSLVQVQA

-69 VIETNWLAGV
+69 VMETNWLAGV
-79 RDTGRLRGD
+79 RDSGGLRSD
-88 VLELRLTV
+88 VLELRLMV
-96 ARSLIPSDDGS
+96 ARSLIPSADES
-107 ASSASSEIG
+107 AADARRDIG
-116 RRRSHIEEQLG
+116 ERRSQIEQRVSS
-127 AYLGSPVID
+127 YLASPLID
-136 EHERQLVRSVQGAVD
+136 EQERQLVGQVQTAVHG
-151 RYGQSLDRLLASL
+151 YEQSLEQLLTFL
-164 ESGDVAAAV
+164 SGGDAPAAI
-173 ALFNGDMRQQGT
+173 ALFNGGMRQQGS
-185 DINQVLAALTA
+185 DINEALAALTA
-196 YNDEGAKASSVSAG
+196 YNDEGAKASSLSAG
-210 LVYTRSLWVLLGVMG
+210 SVYSRSLWVLLGVM
-225 FAILA
+225 AVAVVA
-230 TSGLAI
+230 TVGLAV
-236 GFTRSITKPLG
+236 GFTRSITQPLG
-247 QAVQVAES
+247 QALRVAER
-255 IAGADLSQPI
+255 IAGSDLSQSV
-265 ELEGTDEPARL
+265 EVDGRDEPARL
-276 LAALATMQA
+276 LSALATMQA

-333 NEMTAAIEEV
+333 NQMTAAIEEV
-343 ASNAAST
+343 ASNSAST

-364 RHHVNDTVKAIDS
+364 RRHVNDTVNAIDS
-377 LSARISDTG
+377 LSARIGETG
-386 GHVEGL
+386 GFVQGL

-403 DVIRNIA
+403 DVIRTIA

-419 AAIEAA
+419 SAIEAA

-451 TQEIELMIAAIQAGT
+451 TQEIEQMIAAIQSGT

-475 STEEAGRT
+475 STQEADRT
-483 LGVAREAGAMLDNI
+483 LDVAREAGAMLDNI

-505 ERTVMIATAAEQQ
+505 ERTVMIAAAAEQQ

-527 SLMAIRDLSIQ
+527 SLMTIRDLSIQ

-553 ARLATDLNHMAL
+553 ARLATDLNQMAL

>member
-1 MYSYWTGEALCITS
+1 
-15 KQPGFDASPSRC
+15 
-27 PMFRSMNVSTRAAAS
+27 MFRSMNVSARAALS
-42 FSVIALMLLFVGC
+42 FSAIALLLLFVGC
-55 FSLFQVQA
+55 FSLVQVQA

-69 VIETNWLAGV
+69 VMETNWLAGV
-79 RDTGRLRGD
+79 RDSGGLRSD
-88 VLELRLTV
+88 VLELRLMV
-96 ARSLIPSDDGS
+96 ARSLIPSADES
-107 ASSASSEIG
+107 AAAARRDIG
-116 RRRSHIEEQLG
+116 ERRSQIEQRVSS
-127 AYLGSPVID
+127 YLASPLID
-136 EHERQLVRSVQGAVD
+136 EQERQLVGQVQTAVHG
-151 RYGQSLDRLLASL
+151 YEQSLEQLLTFL
-164 ESGDVAAAV
+164 SGGDAPAAI
-173 ALFNGDMRQQGT
+173 ALFNGGMRQQGS
-185 DINQVLAALTA
+185 DINEALAALTA
-196 YNDEGAKASSVSAG
+196 YNDEGAKASSLSAG
-210 LVYTRSLWVLLGVMG
+210 SVYSRSLWVLLGVM
-225 FAILA
+225 AVAVVA
-230 TSGLAI
+230 TVGLAV
-236 GFTRSITKPLG
+236 GFTRSITQPLG
-247 QAVQVAES
+247 QALRVAER
-255 IAGADLSQPI
+255 IAGSDLSQSV
-265 ELEGTDEPARL
+265 EVDGRDEPARL
-276 LAALATMQA
+276 LSALATMQA

-333 NEMTAAIEEV
+333 NQMTAAIEEV
-343 ASNAAST
+343 ASNSAST
-350 SDSVRDSTAAAEAG
+350 SDSVWYSTAAAEAG
-364 RHHVNDTVKAIDS
+364 RRHVNDTVNAIDS
-377 LSARISDTG
+377 LSARIGETG
-386 GHVEGL
+386 GFVQGL

-403 DVIRNIA
+403 DVIRTIA

-451 TQEIELMIAAIQAGT
+451 TQEIEQMIAAIQSGT

-475 STEEAGRT
+475 STQEADRT
-483 LGVAREAGAMLDNI
+483 LDVAREAGAMLDNI

-505 ERTVMIATAAEQQ
+505 ERTVMIAAAAEQQ

-527 SLMAIRDLSIQ
+527 SLMTIRDLSIQ

-553 ARLATDLNHMAL
+553 ARLATDLNQMAL

>member
-1 MYSYWTGEALCITS
+1 
-15 KQPGFDASPSRC
+15 
-27 PMFRSMNVSTRAAAS
+27 MFRSMNVSARAALS
-42 FSVIALMLLFVGC
+42 FSAIALLLLFVGC
-55 FSLFQVQA
+55 FSLVQVQA

-69 VIETNWLAGV
+69 VMETNWLAGV
-79 RDTGRLRGD
+79 RDSGGLRSD
-88 VLELRLTV
+88 VLELRLMV
-96 ARSLIPSDDGS
+96 ARSLIPSADES
-107 ASSASSEIG
+107 AADARRDIG
-116 RRRSHIEEQLG
+116 ERRSQIEQRVSS
-127 AYLGSPVID
+127 YLASPLID
-136 EHERQLVRSVQGAVD
+136 EQERQLVGQVQTAVHG
-151 RYGQSLDRLLASL
+151 YEQSLEQLLTFL
-164 ESGDVAAAV
+164 SGGDAPAAI
-173 ALFNGDMRQQGT
+173 ALFNGGMRQQGS
-185 DINQVLAALTA
+185 DINEALAALTA
-196 YNDEGAKASSVSAG
+196 YNDEGAKASSLSAG
-210 LVYTRSLWVLLGVMG
+210 SVYSRSLWVLLGVM
-225 FAILA
+225 AVAVVA
-230 TSGLAI
+230 TVGLAV
-236 GFTRSITKPLG
+236 GFTRSITQPLG
-247 QAVQVAES
+247 QALRVAER
-255 IAGADLSQPI
+255 IAGSDLSQSV
-265 ELEGTDEPARL
+265 EVDGRDEPARL
-276 LAALATMQA
+276 LSALATMQA

-333 NEMTAAIEEV
+333 NQMTAAIEEV
-343 ASNAAST
+343 ANNSAST

-364 RHHVNDTVKAIDS
+364 RRHVNDTVNAIDS
-377 LSARISDTG
+377 LSARIGETG
-386 GHVEGL
+386 GFVQGL

-403 DVIRNIA
+403 DVIRTIA

-451 TQEIELMIAAIQAGT
+451 TQEIEQMIAAIQSGT

-475 STEEAGRT
+475 STQEADRT
-483 LGVAREAGAMLDNI
+483 LDVAREAGAMLDNI

-505 ERTVMIATAAEQQ
+505 ERTVMIAAAAEQQ

-527 SLMAIRDLSIQ
+527 SLMTIRDLSIQ

-553 ARLATDLNHMAL
+553 ARLATDLNQMAL

>member
-1 MYSYWTGEALCITS
+1 
-15 KQPGFDASPSRC
+15 
-27 PMFRSMNVSTRAAAS
+27 MFRSMNVSARAALS
-42 FSVIALMLLFVGC
+42 FSAIALLLLFVGC
-55 FSLFQVQA
+55 FSLVQVQA

-69 VIETNWLAGV
+69 VMETNWLAGV
-79 RDTGRLRGD
+79 RDSGGLRSD
-88 VLELRLTV
+88 VLELRLMV
-96 ARSLIPSDDGS
+96 ARSLIPSADES
-107 ASSASSEIG
+107 AADARRDIG
-116 RRRSHIEEQLG
+116 ERRSQIEQRVSS
-127 AYLGSPVID
+127 YLASPLID
-136 EHERQLVRSVQGAVD
+136 EQERQLVGQVQTAVHG
-151 RYGQSLDRLLASL
+151 YEQSLEQLLTFL
-164 ESGDVAAAV
+164 SGGDAPAAI
-173 ALFNGDMRQQGT
+173 ALFNGGMRQQGS
-185 DINQVLAALTA
+185 DVNEALAALTA
-196 YNDEGAKASSVSAG
+196 YNDEGAKASSLSAG
-210 LVYTRSLWVLLGVMG
+210 SVYSRSLWVLLGVM
-225 FAILA
+225 AVAVVA
-230 TSGLAI
+230 TVGLAV
-236 GFTRSITKPLG
+236 GFTRSITQPLG
-247 QAVQVAES
+247 QALRVAER
-255 IAGADLSQPI
+255 IAGSDLSQSVKVD
-265 ELEGTDEPARL
+265 GRDEPARL
-276 LAALATMQA
+276 LSALATMQA

-333 NEMTAAIEEV
+333 NQMTAAIEEV
-343 ASNAAST
+343 ASNSAST

-364 RHHVNDTVKAIDS
+364 RRHVNDTVNAIDS
-377 LSARISDTG
+377 LSARIGETG
-386 GHVEGL
+386 GFVQGL

-403 DVIRNIA
+403 DVIRTIA

-451 TQEIELMIAAIQAGT
+451 TQEIEQMIAAIQSGT

-475 STEEAGRT
+475 STQEADRT
-483 LGVAREAGAMLDNI
+483 LDVAREAGAMLDNI

-505 ERTVMIATAAEQQ
+505 ERTVMIAAAAEQQ

-527 SLMAIRDLSIQ
+527 SLMTIRDLSIQ

-553 ARLATDLNHMAL
+553 ARLATDLNQMAL

>member
-1 MYSYWTGEALCITS
+1 
-15 KQPGFDASPSRC
+15 
-27 PMFRSMNVSTRAAAS
+27 MFRSMNVSARAALS
-42 FSVIALMLLFVGC
+42 FSAIALLLLFVGC
-55 FSLFQVQA
+55 FSLVQVQA

-69 VIETNWLAGV
+69 VMETNWLAGV
-79 RDTGRLRGD
+79 RDSGGLRSD
-88 VLELRLTV
+88 VLELRLMV
-96 ARSLIPSDDGS
+96 ARSLIPSADES
-107 ASSASSEIG
+107 AADARRDIG
-116 RRRSHIEEQLG
+116 ERRSQIEQRVSS
-127 AYLGSPVID
+127 YLASPLID
-136 EHERQLVRSVQGAVD
+136 EQERQLVGQVQTAVHG
-151 RYGQSLDRLLASL
+151 YEQSLEQLLTFL
-164 ESGDVAAAV
+164 SGGDAPAAI
-173 ALFNGDMRQQGT
+173 ALFNGGMRQQGS
-185 DINQVLAALTA
+185 DINEALAALTA
-196 YNDEGAKASSVSAG
+196 YNDEGAKASSLSAG
-210 LVYTRSLWVLLGVMG
+210 SVYSRSLWVLLGVM
-225 FAILA
+225 AVAVVA
-230 TSGLAI
+230 TVGLAV
-236 GFTRSITKPLG
+236 GFTRSITQPLG
-247 QAVQVAES
+247 QALRVAER
-255 IAGADLSQPI
+255 IAGSDLSQSV
-265 ELEGTDEPARL
+265 EVDGRDEPARL
-276 LAALATMQA
+276 LSALATMQA

-333 NEMTAAIEEV
+333 NQMTAAIEEV
-343 ASNAAST
+343 ASNSAST

-364 RHHVNDTVKAIDS
+364 RRHVNDTVNAIDS
-377 LSARISDTG
+377 LSARIGETG
-386 GHVEGL
+386 GFVQGL

-403 DVIRNIA
+403 DVIRTIA

-451 TQEIELMIAAIQAGT
+451 TQEIEQMIAAIQSGT

-475 STEEAGRT
+475 STQEADRT
-483 LGVAREAGAMLDNI
+483 LDVAREAGAMLDNI

-505 ERTVMIATAAEQQ
+505 ERTVMIAAAAEQQ

-527 SLMAIRDLSIQ
+527 SLMTIRDLSIQ

-553 ARLATDLNHMAL
+553 ARLATDLNQMAL

>member
-1 MYSYWTGEALCITS
+1 
-15 KQPGFDASPSRC
+15 
-27 PMFRSMNVSTRAAAS
+27 MFRSMNVSARAALS
-42 FSVIALMLLFVGC
+42 FSAIALLLLFVGC
-55 FSLFQVQA
+55 FSLVQVQA

-69 VIETNWLAGV
+69 VMETNWLAGV
-79 RDTGRLRGD
+79 RDSGGLRSD
-88 VLELRLTV
+88 VLELRLMV
-96 ARSLIPSDDGS
+96 ARSLIPSADES
-107 ASSASSEIG
+107 AADARRDIG
-116 RRRSHIEEQLG
+116 ERRSQIEQRVSSYLASPLIDEQERRLVGQVQTAVHGYEQSLEQL
-127 AYLGSPVID
+127 LTF
-136 EHERQLVRSVQGAVD
+136 L
-151 RYGQSLDRLLASL
+151 
-164 ESGDVAAAV
+164 SGGDAPAAI
-173 ALFNGDMRQQGT
+173 ALFNGGMRQQGS
-185 DINQVLAALTA
+185 DINEALAALTA
-196 YNDEGAKASSVSAG
+196 YNDEGAKASSLSAG
-210 LVYTRSLWVLLGVMG
+210 SVYSRSLWVLLGVM
-225 FAILA
+225 AVAVVA
-230 TSGLAI
+230 TVGLAV
-236 GFTRSITKPLG
+236 GFTRSITQPLG
-247 QAVQVAES
+247 QALRVAER
-255 IAGADLSQPI
+255 IAGSDLSQSV
-265 ELEGTDEPARL
+265 EVDGRDEPARL
-276 LAALATMQA
+276 LSALATMQA

-333 NEMTAAIEEV
+333 NQMTAAIEEV
-343 ASNAAST
+343 ANNSAST
-350 SDSVRDSTAAAEAG
+350 SNSVRDSTAAAEAG
-364 RHHVNDTVKAIDS
+364 RRHVNDTVNAIDS
-377 LSARISDTG
+377 LSARIGETG
-386 GHVEGL
+386 GFVQGL

-403 DVIRNIA
+403 DVIRTIA

-451 TQEIELMIAAIQAGT
+451 TQEIEQMIAAIQSGT

-475 STEEAGRT
+475 STQEADRT
-483 LGVAREAGAMLDNI
+483 LDVAREAGAMLDNI

-505 ERTVMIATAAEQQ
+505 ERTVMIAAAAEQQ

-527 SLMAIRDLSIQ
+527 SLMTIRDLSIQ

-553 ARLATDLNHMAL
+553 ARLATDLNQMAL

>member
-1 MYSYWTGEALCITS
+1 
-15 KQPGFDASPSRC
+15 
-27 PMFRSMNVSTRAAAS
+27 MFRSMNVSARAALS
-42 FSVIALMLLFVGC
+42 FSAIALLLLFVGC
-55 FSLFQVQA
+55 FSLVQMQA

-69 VIETNWLAGV
+69 VMETNWLAGV
-79 RDTGRLRGD
+79 RDSGGLRSD
-88 VLELRLTV
+88 VLELRLMV
-96 ARSLIPSDDGS
+96 ARSLIPSADES
-107 ASSASSEIG
+107 AAAARRDIG
-116 RRRSHIEEQLG
+116 ERRSQIEQRVSSYLASPLIDEQERRLVGQVQTAVHGYEQSLEQL
-127 AYLGSPVID
+127 LTF
-136 EHERQLVRSVQGAVD
+136 L
-151 RYGQSLDRLLASL
+151 
-164 ESGDVAAAV
+164 SGGDAPAAI
-173 ALFNGDMRQQGT
+173 ALFNGGMRQQGS
-185 DINQVLAALTA
+185 DINEALAALTV
-196 YNDEGAKASSVSAG
+196 YNDEGAKASSLSAG
-210 LVYTRSLWVLLGVMG
+210 SVYSRSLWVLLGVM
-225 FAILA
+225 AVAVVA
-230 TSGLAI
+230 TVGLAV
-236 GFTRSITKPLG
+236 GFTRSITQPLG
-247 QAVQVAES
+247 QALRVAER
-255 IAGADLSQPI
+255 IAGSDLSQSV
-265 ELEGTDEPARL
+265 EVDGRDEPARL
-276 LAALATMQA
+276 LSALATMQA

-333 NEMTAAIEEV
+333 NQMTAAIEEV
-343 ASNAAST
+343 ASNSAST
-350 SDSVRDSTAAAEAG
+350 SDSVWYSTAAAEAG
-364 RHHVNDTVKAIDS
+364 RRHVNDTVNAIDS
-377 LSARISDTG
+377 LSARIGETG
-386 GHVEGL
+386 GFVQGL

-403 DVIRNIA
+403 DVIRTIA

-451 TQEIELMIAAIQAGT
+451 TQEIEQMIAAIQSGT

-475 STEEAGRT
+475 STQEADRT
-483 LGVAREAGAMLDNI
+483 LDVAREAGAMLDNI

-505 ERTVMIATAAEQQ
+505 ERTVMIAAAAEQQ

-527 SLMAIRDLSIQ
+527 SLMTIRDLSIQ

-553 ARLATDLNHMAL
+553 ARLATDLNQMAL

>member
-1 MYSYWTGEALCITS
+1 
-15 KQPGFDASPSRC
+15 
-27 PMFRSMNVSTRAAAS
+27 
-42 FSVIALMLLFVGC
+42 
-55 FSLFQVQA
+55 
-63 LRETEQ
+63 
-69 VIETNWLAGV
+69 
-79 RDTGRLRGD
+79 
-88 VLELRLTV
+88 
-96 ARSLIPSDDGS
+96 
-107 ASSASSEIG
+107 
-116 RRRSHIEEQLG
+116 
-127 AYLGSPVID
+127 
-136 EHERQLVRSVQGAVD
+136 
-151 RYGQSLDRLLASL
+151 
-164 ESGDVAAAV
+164 
-173 ALFNGDMRQQGT
+173 
-185 DINQVLAALTA
+185 
-196 YNDEGAKASSVSAG
+196 
-210 LVYTRSLWVLLGVMG
+210 
-225 FAILA
+225 
-230 TSGLAI
+230 
-236 GFTRSITKPLG
+236 
-247 QAVQVAES
+247 
-255 IAGADLSQPI
+255 
-265 ELEGTDEPARL
+265 
-276 LAALATMQA
+276 
-285 TLRATLKHIG
+285 
-295 DSSTQLATA
+295 
-304 TEEMTSVA
+304 
-312 HEGKRGLQRQN
+312 
-323 EQVELAATAV
+323 
-333 NEMTAAIEEV
+333 
-343 ASNAAST
+343 
-350 SDSVRDSTAAAEAG
+350 SVRDSTAAAEAG

>member
-1 MYSYWTGEALCITS
+1 
-15 KQPGFDASPSRC
+15 
-27 PMFRSMNVSTRAAAS
+27 MFRSMNLSARAALS
-42 FSVIALMLLFVGC
+42 FSAIALLLLFVGC
-55 FSLFQVQA
+55 FSLVQVQA

-69 VIETNWLAGV
+69 VMETNWLAGV
-79 RDTGRLRGD
+79 RDSGGLRSD
-88 VLELRLTV
+88 VLELRLMV
-96 ARSLIPSDDGS
+96 ARSLIPSADES
-107 ASSASSEIG
+107 AADARRDIG
-116 RRRSHIEEQLG
+116 ERRSQIEQRVSSYLASPLIDEQERRLVGQVQTAVHGYEQSLEQL
-127 AYLGSPVID
+127 LTF
-136 EHERQLVRSVQGAVD
+136 L
-151 RYGQSLDRLLASL
+151 
-164 ESGDVAAAV
+164 SGGDAPAAI
-173 ALFNGDMRQQGT
+173 ALFNGGMRQQGS
-185 DINQVLAALTA
+185 DINEALAALTA
-196 YNDEGAKASSVSAG
+196 YNDEGAKASSLSAG
-210 LVYTRSLWVLLGVMG
+210 SVYSRSLWVLLGVM
-225 FAILA
+225 AVAVVA
-230 TSGLAI
+230 TVGLAV
-236 GFTRSITKPLG
+236 GFTRSITQPLG
-247 QAVQVAES
+247 QALRVAER
-255 IAGADLSQPI
+255 IAGSDLSQSV
-265 ELEGTDEPARL
+265 EVDGRDEPARL
-276 LAALATMQA
+276 LSALATMQA

-333 NEMTAAIEEV
+333 NQMTAAIEEV
-343 ASNAAST
+343 ASNSAST

-364 RHHVNDTVKAIDS
+364 RRHVNDTVNAIDS
-377 LSARISDTG
+377 LSARIGETG
-386 GHVEGL
+386 GFVQGL

-403 DVIRNIA
+403 DVIRTIA

-451 TQEIELMIAAIQAGT
+451 TQEIEQMIAAIQSGT

-475 STEEAGRT
+475 STQEADRT
-483 LGVAREAGAMLDNI
+483 LDVAREAGAMLDNI

-505 ERTVMIATAAEQQ
+505 ERTVMIAAAAEQQ

-527 SLMAIRDLSIQ
+527 SLMTIRDLSIQ

-553 ARLATDLNHMAL
+553 ARLATDLNQMAL

>member
-1 MYSYWTGEALCITS
+1 
-15 KQPGFDASPSRC
+15 
-27 PMFRSMNVSTRAAAS
+27 MFRSMNVSARAALS
-42 FSVIALMLLFVGC
+42 FSAIALLLLFVGC
-55 FSLFQVQA
+55 FSLVQVQA

-69 VIETNWLAGV
+69 VMETNWLAGV
-79 RDTGRLRGD
+79 RDSGGLRSD
-88 VLELRLTV
+88 VLELRLMV
-96 ARSLIPSDDGS
+96 ARSLIPSADES
-107 ASSASSEIG
+107 AADARRDIG
-116 RRRSHIEEQLG
+116 ERRSQIEQRVSSYLASPLIDEQERRLVGQVQTAVHGYEQSLEQL
-127 AYLGSPVID
+127 LTFLSGSDAP
-136 EHERQLVRSVQGAVD
+136 
-151 RYGQSLDRLLASL
+151 
-164 ESGDVAAAV
+164 AAI
-173 ALFNGDMRQQGT
+173 ALFNGGMRQQGS
-185 DINQVLAALTA
+185 DINEALAALTA
-196 YNDEGAKASSVSAG
+196 YNDEGAKASSLSAG
-210 LVYTRSLWVLLGVMG
+210 SVYSRSLWVLLGVM
-225 FAILA
+225 AVAVVA
-230 TSGLAI
+230 TVGLAV
-236 GFTRSITKPLG
+236 GFTRSITQPLG
-247 QAVQVAES
+247 QALRVAER
-255 IAGADLSQPI
+255 IAGSDLSQSVEI
-265 ELEGTDEPARL
+265 DGRDEPARL
-276 LAALATMQA
+276 LSALATMQA

-333 NEMTAAIEEV
+333 NQMTAAIEEV
-343 ASNAAST
+343 ASNSAST

-364 RHHVNDTVKAIDS
+364 RRHVNDTVNAIDS
-377 LSARISDTG
+377 LSARIGETG
-386 GHVEGL
+386 GFVQGL

-403 DVIRNIA
+403 DVIRTIA

-451 TQEIELMIAAIQAGT
+451 TQEIEQMIAAIQSGT

-475 STEEAGRT
+475 STQEADRT
-483 LGVAREAGAMLDNI
+483 LDVAREAGAMLDNI

-505 ERTVMIATAAEQQ
+505 ERTVMIAAAAEQQ

-527 SLMAIRDLSIQ
+527 SLMTIRDLSIQ

-553 ARLATDLNHMAL
+553 ARLATDLNQMAL

>member
-1 MYSYWTGEALCITS
+1 
-15 KQPGFDASPSRC
+15 
-27 PMFRSMNVSTRAAAS
+27 MFRSMNVSARAALS
-42 FSVIALMLLFVGC
+42 FSAIALLLLFVGC
-55 FSLFQVQA
+55 FSLVQVQA

-69 VIETNWLAGV
+69 VMETNWLAGV
-79 RDTGRLRGD
+79 RDSGGLRSD
-88 VLELRLTV
+88 VLELRLMV
-96 ARSLIPSDDGS
+96 ARSLIPSADES
-107 ASSASSEIG
+107 AADARRDIG
-116 RRRSHIEEQLG
+116 ERRSQIEQRVSS
-127 AYLGSPVID
+127 YLASPLID
-136 EHERQLVRSVQGAVD
+136 EQERQLVGQVQTAVHG
-151 RYGQSLDRLLASL
+151 YEQSLEQLLTFL
-164 ESGDVAAAV
+164 SGSDAPAAIT
-173 ALFNGDMRQQGT
+173 LFNGGMRQQGS
-185 DINQVLAALTA
+185 DINEALAALTA
-196 YNDEGAKASSVSAG
+196 YNDEGAKASSLSAG
-210 LVYTRSLWVLLGVMG
+210 SVYSRSLWVLLGVV
-225 FAILA
+225 AVAVVA
-230 TSGLAI
+230 TVGLAV
-236 GFTRSITKPLG
+236 GFTRSITQPLG
-247 QAVQVAES
+247 QALRVAER
-255 IAGADLSQPI
+255 IAGSDLSQSVEI
-265 ELEGTDEPARL
+265 DGREGPARL
-276 LAALATMQA
+276 LSALATMQA

-333 NEMTAAIEEV
+333 NQMTAAIEEV
-343 ASNAAST
+343 ASNSAST

-364 RHHVNDTVKAIDS
+364 RRHVNDTVNAIDS
-377 LSARISDTG
+377 LSARIGETG
-386 GHVEGL
+386 GFVQGL

-403 DVIRNIA
+403 DVIRTIA

-432 GFAVVAD
+432 GFAVAAD

-451 TQEIELMIAAIQAGT
+451 TQEIEQMIAAIQSGT

-475 STEEAGRT
+475 STQEADRT
-483 LGVAREAGAMLDNI
+483 FDVAREAGAMLDNI

-505 ERTVMIATAAEQQ
+505 ERTVMIAAAAEQQ

-527 SLMAIRDLSIQ
+527 SLMTIRDLSIQ

-553 ARLATDLNHMAL
+553 ARLATDLNQMAL

>member
-1 MYSYWTGEALCITS
+1 
-15 KQPGFDASPSRC
+15 
-27 PMFRSMNVSTRAAAS
+27 MFRSMNVSARAALS
-42 FSVIALMLLFVGC
+42 FSAIALLLLFVGC
-55 FSLFQVQA
+55 FSLVQVQA

-69 VIETNWLAGV
+69 VMETNWLAGV
-79 RDTGRLRGD
+79 RDSGGLRSD
-88 VLELRLTV
+88 VLELRLMV
-96 ARSLIPSDDGS
+96 ARSLIPSADES
-107 ASSASSEIG
+107 AADARRDIG
-116 RRRSHIEEQLG
+116 ERRSQIEQRVSSYLASPLIDEQERRLVGQVQTAVHGYEQSLEQL
-127 AYLGSPVID
+127 LTF
-136 EHERQLVRSVQGAVD
+136 L
-151 RYGQSLDRLLASL
+151 
-164 ESGDVAAAV
+164 SGGDAPAAI
-173 ALFNGDMRQQGT
+173 ALFNGGMRQQGS
-185 DINQVLAALTA
+185 DINEALAALTA
-196 YNDEGAKASSVSAG
+196 YNDEGAKASSLSAG
-210 LVYTRSLWVLLGVMG
+210 SVYSRSLWVLLGVM
-225 FAILA
+225 AVAVVA
-230 TSGLAI
+230 TVGLAV
-236 GFTRSITKPLG
+236 GFTRSITQPLG
-247 QAVQVAES
+247 QALRVAER
-255 IAGADLSQPI
+255 IAGSDLSQSVEI
-265 ELEGTDEPARL
+265 DGRDEPARL
-276 LAALATMQA
+276 LSALATMQA

-333 NEMTAAIEEV
+333 NQMTAAIEEV
-343 ASNAAST
+343 ASNSAST

-364 RHHVNDTVKAIDS
+364 RRHVNDTVNAIDS
-377 LSARISDTG
+377 LSARIGETG
-386 GHVEGL
+386 GFVQGL

-403 DVIRNIA
+403 DVIRTIA

-451 TQEIELMIAAIQAGT
+451 TQEIEQMIAAIQSGT

-475 STEEAGRT
+475 STQEADRT
-483 LGVAREAGAMLDNI
+483 LDVAREAGAMLDNI

-505 ERTVMIATAAEQQ
+505 ERTVMIAAAAEQQ

-527 SLMAIRDLSIQ
+527 SLMTIRDLSIQ

-553 ARLATDLNHMAL
+553 ARLATDLNQMAL

>member
-1 MYSYWTGEALCITS
+1 
-15 KQPGFDASPSRC
+15 
-27 PMFRSMNVSTRAAAS
+27 MFRSMNLSVRAALS
-42 FSVIALMLLFVGC
+42 FSAIALLLLFVGC
-55 FSLFQVQA
+55 FSLIQVQA

-69 VIETNWLAGV
+69 VMETNWLAGV
-79 RDTGRLRGD
+79 RDSGGLRSD
-88 VLELRLTV
+88 VLELRLMV
-96 ARSLIPSDDGS
+96 ARSLIPSADETAAD
-107 ASSASSEIG
+107 ARRDIG
-116 RRRSHIEEQLG
+116 ERRSQIEQRVSG
-127 AYLGSPVID
+127 YLASPLID
-136 EHERQLVRSVQGAVD
+136 EQERQLVGQVQTAVHG
-151 RYGQSLDRLLASL
+151 YEQSLEQLLTFL
-164 ESGDVAAAV
+164 SGGDAPAAI
-173 ALFNGDMRQQGT
+173 ALFNGGMRQQGS
-185 DINQVLAALTA
+185 DINEALAALTA
-196 YNDEGAKASSVSAG
+196 YNDEGAKASSLSAG
-210 LVYTRSLWVLLGVMG
+210 SVYSRSLWVLLGVM
-225 FAILA
+225 AVAVVA
-230 TSGLAI
+230 TVGLAI
-236 GFTRSITKPLG
+236 GFTRSITQPLG
-247 QAVQVAES
+247 QALRVAER
-255 IAGADLSQPI
+255 IAGSDLSQSV
-265 ELEGTDEPARL
+265 EVDGRDEPARL
-276 LAALATMQA
+276 LSALATMQA

-295 DSSTQLATA
+295 HSSTQLATA
-304 TEEMTSVA
+304 IEEMTSVA

-333 NEMTAAIEEV
+333 NQMTAAIEEV
-343 ASNAAST
+343 ASNSAST

-364 RHHVNDTVKAIDS
+364 RRHVNDTVNAIDS
-377 LSARISDTG
+377 LSARIGETG
-386 GHVEGL
+386 GFVQGL

-403 DVIRNIA
+403 DVIRTIA

-451 TQEIELMIAAIQAGT
+451 TQEIEQMIAAIQSGT

-475 STEEAGRT
+475 STQEADRT
-483 LGVAREAGAMLDNI
+483 LDVAREAGAMLDNI

-505 ERTVMIATAAEQQ
+505 ERTVMIAAAAEQQ

-527 SLMAIRDLSIQ
+527 SLMTIRDLSIQ

-553 ARLATDLNHMAL
+553 ARLATDLNQMAL

>member
-1 MYSYWTGEALCITS
+1 
-15 KQPGFDASPSRC
+15 
-27 PMFRSMNVSTRAAAS
+27 MFRSMNVSARAALS
-42 FSVIALMLLFVGC
+42 FSAIALLLLFVGC
-55 FSLFQVQA
+55 FSLVQVQA

-69 VIETNWLAGV
+69 VMETNWLAGV
-79 RDTGRLRGD
+79 RDSGGLRSD
-88 VLELRLTV
+88 VLELRLMV
-96 ARSLIPSDDGS
+96 ARSLIPSADES
-107 ASSASSEIG
+107 AADARRDIG
-116 RRRSHIEEQLG
+116 ERRSQIEQRVSSYLASPLIDEQERRLVGQVQTAVHGYEQSLEQLLTFLSG
-127 AYLGSPVID
+127 GD
-136 EHERQLVRSVQGAVD
+136 
-151 RYGQSLDRLLASL
+151 AS
-164 ESGDVAAAV
+164 AAI
-173 ALFNGDMRQQGT
+173 ALFNGGMRQQGS
-185 DINQVLAALTA
+185 DINEALAALTA
-196 YNDEGAKASSVSAG
+196 YNDEGAKASSLSAG
-210 LVYTRSLWVLLGVMG
+210 SVYSRSLWVLLGVM
-225 FAILA
+225 AVAVVA
-230 TSGLAI
+230 TVGLAV
-236 GFTRSITKPLG
+236 GFTRSITQPLG
-247 QAVQVAES
+247 QALRVAER
-255 IAGADLSQPI
+255 IAGSDLSQSV
-265 ELEGTDEPARL
+265 EVDGRDEPARL
-276 LAALATMQA
+276 LSALATMQA

-333 NEMTAAIEEV
+333 NQMTAAIEEV
-343 ASNAAST
+343 ASNSAST

-364 RHHVNDTVKAIDS
+364 RRHVNDTVNAIDS
-377 LSARISDTG
+377 LSERIGETG
-386 GHVEGL
+386 GFVQGL

-403 DVIRNIA
+403 DVIRTIA

-451 TQEIELMIAAIQAGT
+451 TQEIEQMIAAIQSGT

-475 STEEAGRT
+475 STQEADRT
-483 LGVAREAGAMLDNI
+483 LDVAREAGAMLDNI

-505 ERTVMIATAAEQQ
+505 ERTVMIAAAAEQQ

-527 SLMAIRDLSIQ
+527 SLMTIRDLSIQ

-545 TAVASDEL
+545 TTVASDEL
-553 ARLATDLNHMAL
+553 ARLATDLNQMAL

>member
-1 MYSYWTGEALCITS
+1 
-15 KQPGFDASPSRC
+15 
-27 PMFRSMNVSTRAAAS
+27 MFRSMNLSVRAALS
-42 FSVIALMLLFVGC
+42 FSAIALLLLFVGC
-55 FSLFQVQA
+55 FSLVQVQA

-69 VIETNWLAGV
+69 VMETNWLAGV
-79 RDTGRLRGD
+79 RDSGGLRSD
-88 VLELRLTV
+88 VLELRLMV
-96 ARSLIPSDDGS
+96 ARSLIPSADES
-107 ASSASSEIG
+107 AADARRDIG
-116 RRRSHIEEQLG
+116 ERRSQIEQRVSSYLASPLIDEQERRLVGQVQTAVHGYEQSREQL
-127 AYLGSPVID
+127 LTF
-136 EHERQLVRSVQGAVD
+136 L
-151 RYGQSLDRLLASL
+151 
-164 ESGDVAAAV
+164 SGGDAPAAI
-173 ALFNGDMRQQGT
+173 ALFNGGMRQQGS
-185 DINQVLAALTA
+185 DINEALAALTA
-196 YNDEGAKASSVSAG
+196 YNDEGAKASSLSAG
-210 LVYTRSLWVLLGVMG
+210 SVYSRSLWVLLGVM
-225 FAILA
+225 AVAVVA
-230 TSGLAI
+230 TVGLAV
-236 GFTRSITKPLG
+236 GFTRSITQPLG
-247 QAVQVAES
+247 QALRVAER
-255 IAGADLSQPI
+255 IAGSDLSQSV
-265 ELEGTDEPARL
+265 EVDGRDEPARL
-276 LAALATMQA
+276 LSALATMQA

-333 NEMTAAIEEV
+333 NQMTAAIEEV
-343 ASNAAST
+343 ANNSAST

-364 RHHVNDTVKAIDS
+364 RRHVNDTVNAIDS
-377 LSARISDTG
+377 LSARIGETG
-386 GHVEGL
+386 GFVQGL

-403 DVIRNIA
+403 DVIRTIA

-451 TQEIELMIAAIQAGT
+451 TQEIEQMIAAIQSGT

-475 STEEAGRT
+475 STQEADRT
-483 LGVAREAGAMLDNI
+483 LDVAREAGAMLDNI

-505 ERTVMIATAAEQQ
+505 ERTVMIAAAAEQQ

-527 SLMAIRDLSIQ
+527 SLMTIRDLSIQ

-553 ARLATDLNHMAL
+553 ARLATDLNQMAL

>member
-1 MYSYWTGEALCITS
+1 
-15 KQPGFDASPSRC
+15 
-27 PMFRSMNVSTRAAAS
+27 MFRSMNVSARAALS
-42 FSVIALMLLFVGC
+42 FSAIALLLLFVGC
-55 FSLFQVQA
+55 FSLVQVQA

-69 VIETNWLAGV
+69 VMETNWLAGV
-79 RDTGRLRGD
+79 RDSGGLRSD
-88 VLELRLTV
+88 VLELRLMV
-96 ARSLIPSDDGS
+96 ARSLIPSADES
-107 ASSASSEIG
+107 AADARRDIG
-116 RRRSHIEEQLG
+116 ERRSQIEQRVSS
-127 AYLGSPVID
+127 YLASPLID
-136 EHERQLVRSVQGAVD
+136 EQERQLVGQVQTAVHG
-151 RYGQSLDRLLASL
+151 YEQSLEQLLTFL
-164 ESGDVAAAV
+164 SGGDAPAAI
-173 ALFNGDMRQQGT
+173 ALFNGGMRQQGS
-185 DINQVLAALTA
+185 DINEALAALTA
-196 YNDEGAKASSVSAG
+196 YNDEGAKASSLSAG
-210 LVYTRSLWVLLGVMG
+210 SVYSRSLWVLLGVM
-225 FAILA
+225 AVAVVA
-230 TSGLAI
+230 TVGLAV
-236 GFTRSITKPLG
+236 GFTRSITQPLG
-247 QAVQVAES
+247 QALRVAER
-255 IAGADLSQPI
+255 IAGSDLSQSV
-265 ELEGTDEPARL
+265 EVDGRDEPARL
-276 LAALATMQA
+276 LSALATMQA

-333 NEMTAAIEEV
+333 NQMTAAIEEV
-343 ASNAAST
+343 ASNSAST
-350 SDSVRDSTAAAEAG
+350 SDSVWYSTAAAEAG
-364 RHHVNDTVKAIDS
+364 RRHVNDTVNAIDS
-377 LSARISDTG
+377 LSARIGETG
-386 GHVEGL
+386 GFVQGL

-403 DVIRNIA
+403 DVIRTIA

-451 TQEIELMIAAIQAGT
+451 TQEIEQMIAAIQSGT

-475 STEEAGRT
+475 STQEADRT
-483 LGVAREAGAMLDNI
+483 LDVAREAGAMLDNI

-505 ERTVMIATAAEQQ
+505 ERTVMIAAAAEQQ

-527 SLMAIRDLSIQ
+527 SLMTIRDLSIQ

-553 ARLATDLNHMAL
+553 ARLATDLNQMAL